1 VAEPP
6 VTLQAVHDDGP
17 GNLMPT
23 RVVIHATCPD
33 LGYPEASAAGQA
45 ASTAHYFDTAEARGS
60 AHYVVDVA
68 GEQHCVPDAHI
79 AWHAPPNQHSI
90 GIEVCG
96 EATYTREQWLSPAVW
111 PAVVRAAGRTAEL
124 CARFAIPAVRIGV
137 PELHEGGHG
146 ICGHVDVSET
156 WHQSTHTDP
165 GPGFPW
171 PEFMAAVT
179 GSPTSSPAAAAAP
192 SEEDPVSDVSITVR
206 PDGTFRRL
214 ITAAEAGPQSAA
226 LRACW
231 VKFGMA
237 YGPDGGTADFRVC
250 QLDEHGVVLPNG
262 EVNIPGSPRN
272 LIHGVVVLDGCVAV
286 TVEGR
291 CDPTAEVNASVI
303 ALSR

>member
-1 VAEPP
+1 
-6 VTLQAVHDDGP
+6 
-17 GNLMPT
+17 
-23 RVVIHATCPD
+23 
-33 LGYPEASAAGQA
+33 
-45 ASTAHYFDTAEARGS
+45 
-60 AHYVVDVA
+60 
-68 GEQHCVPDAHI
+68 
-79 AWHAPPNQHSI
+79 
-90 GIEVCG
+90 
-96 EATYTREQWLSPAVW
+96 
-111 PAVVRAAGRTAEL
+111 
-124 CARFAIPAVRIGV
+124 
-137 PELHEGGHG
+137 
-146 ICGHVDVSET
+146 
-156 WHQSTHTDP
+156 
-165 GPGFPW
+165 
-171 PEFMAAVT
+171 
-179 GSPTSSPAAAAAP
+179 
-192 SEEDPVSDVSITVR
+192 VSDVSITVR